1 MQITSQQFV
10 NLFEVTCPDHEWLK
24 PVEVE
29 ASTLRQAAKVALE
42 EWKERWPQ
50 LQMQDLRG
58 SQVFHI
64 RKLVNSSGQMVD
76 LPAMRRRVEIS

>member
-1 MQITSQQFV
+1 MQIKSQRFIKT
-10 NLFEVTCPDHEWLK
+10 FEVTCPEHDWLQ

-29 ASTLRQAAKVALE
+29 ASNMKGAGVAALE
-42 EWKERWPQ
+42 EWKEMWPQ
-50 LQMQDLRG
+50 LNLQVLRG

-64 RKLVNSSGQMVD
+64 RTLVSSSGQIVD